1 MPDVKRAL
9 AMSRYT
15 YYTSTSRQLSTS
27 VPKGKVIRTLAEV
40 GVPMEVFDL
49 LIPILRE
56 IRITIN
62 GGVAKPSSF
71 TQTTGR
77 AQKANLCP
85 LLFSISLKGPSDQ
98 IIGSRKSVGVTLN
111 TTDLV
116 IYRSNMVQVR
126 QALARFHAAFTY
138 LGLTMNLIET
148 EAVKFG
154 RAGRTELAFHI
165 SRDRPLPM

>member
-49 LIPILRE
+49 LILILRE

-71 TQTTGR
+71 IQTTGR

-98 IIGSRKSVGVTLN
+98 IIGSRNQSVSL
-111 TTDLV
+111 
-116 IYRSNMVQVR
+116 
-126 QALARFHAAFTY
+126 
-138 LGLTMNLIET
+138 
-148 EAVKFG
+148 
-154 RAGRTELAFHI
+154 
-165 SRDRPLPM
+165 